1 MGNCRHRKTREKSA
15 SDRLSGSSLE
25 VNGDPNHRRR
35 KQYSKRLTET
45 DVVLLVTNALL
56 LRMVYVYAIKLCL
69 SVFDNQ
75 RHELIWKQMRF
86 RIVLLLPITYMSQYK
101 DIDSVGV
108 SDRSPRPTSEFKL
121 RAPNPGW

>member
-1 MGNCRHRKTREKSA
+1 M
-15 SDRLSGSSLE
+15 E

-121 RAPNPGW
+121 RASNPGW